1 MLRVQVGLGVVQRG
15 RLGEVGIG
23 VVCKVLSG
31 RQGGARSYW
40 VRLYLAWFGVA
51 GMVSEVWIDKTQL
64 GMVRCGSFWQ
74 VWRVRSVTVCSGFSG
89 RHGEVVDGAVWSYQ
103 AWQARFDEVRLG
115 AVRHG

>member
-1 MLRVQVGLGVVQRG
+1 MRLVFG

-31 RQGGARSYW
+31 RQGGVRSYW
-40 VRLYLAWFGVA
+40 VRRDLTRFGVA

-74 VWRVRSVTVCSGFSG
+74 VRC
-89 RHGEVVDGAVWSYQ
+89 D
-103 AWQARFDEVRLG
+103 QARRGMVGRT
-115 AVRHG
+115 